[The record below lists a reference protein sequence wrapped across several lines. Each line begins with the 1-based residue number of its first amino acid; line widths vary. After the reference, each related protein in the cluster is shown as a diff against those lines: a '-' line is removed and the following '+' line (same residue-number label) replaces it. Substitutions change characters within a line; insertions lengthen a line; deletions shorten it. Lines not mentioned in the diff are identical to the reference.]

1 MTEMQI
7 NKPSMIMRL
16 IKLKAIWLPFLF
28 FCTALTAQQKTKN
41 NLPIGVF
48 DSGTGG
54 LTVLEA
60 MLTLDAFNNITG
72 KPGADGMLDFDKEY
86 FQYLADQ
93 ANMPYGNYAAEN
105 KTKLLQ
111 EHVVK
116 NMDFLLKNRYDIT
129 RISTV
134 EAPKQ
139 SVKMLVLACNTAT
152 AFALEEVKQF
162 VQDNGTKAPVVG
174 VINAGVKAALAYQ
187 STHEKGAIGVFA
199 TAGTVASDGYP
210 KSIRSLAA
218 SMQMAAPVIVS
229 QGGFGLADAIDRDYS
244 FYVDTASAHRK
255 DYKGPSVNNTKYK
268 IDTALLNVYKFNKEN
283 NKLLC
288 EYDDKG
294 KCLDIQLNDPE
305 NYVRYHLVSL
315 IEKMRSQG
323 ITTPMNTLIL
333 GCTHYPFMRD
343 TIRNVL
349 NELYNMKF
357 NGQYAYRSVLAKHV
371 ELIDPAVETAKEA
384 YIEMRKLALGNA
396 TGKQP
401 NKFFITV
408 PNKSLKEVQLQPD
421 GWFTYEY
428 KYGRNEGANKPFVL
442 FTPFDDKNISEA
454 TYQRLKAALPAVYK
468 AVQLAK

>member
-1 MTEMQI
+1 MQI

-16 IKLKAIWLPFLF
+16 LKLPVICLSFLAICSVL
-28 FCTALTAQQKTKN
+28 AAQEKTKN

-116 NMDFLLKNRYDIT
+116 NMDFLLKNSYDINWMQQA
-129 RISTV
+129 SPK
-134 EAPKQ
+134 EKQ

-162 VQDNGTKAPVVG
+162 VKINGTNAPVVG

-384 YIEMRKLALGNA
+384 YIEMRKLALGN
-396 TGKQP
+396 TQSKQP

>member
-1 MTEMQI
+1 
-7 NKPSMIMRL
+7 
-16 IKLKAIWLPFLF
+16 
-28 FCTALTAQQKTKN
+28 
-41 NLPIGVF
+41 
-48 DSGTGG
+48 
-54 LTVLEA
+54 
-60 MLTLDAFNNITG
+60 
-72 KPGADGMLDFDKEY
+72 
-86 FQYLADQ
+86 
-93 ANMPYGNYAAEN
+93 
-105 KTKLLQ
+105 
-111 EHVVK
+111 
-116 NMDFLLKNRYDIT
+116 
-129 RISTV
+129 
-134 EAPKQ
+134 
-139 SVKMLVLACNTAT
+139 
-152 AFALEEVKQF
+152 
-162 VQDNGTKAPVVG
+162 VVG

-210 KSIRSLAA
+210 KAIRTLAA
-218 SMQMAAPVIVS
+218 SMGMPAPVIVS

-244 FYVDTASAHRK
+244 FYVDTASAYRK

-315 IEKMRSQG
+315 FEKMRAEG
-323 ITTPMNTLIL
+323 ITTPMKSLIL

-349 NELYNMKF
+349 NELYNMQF

-384 YIEMRKLALGNA
+384 YIEMRKLALGNPSA
-396 TGKQP
+396 KQP

-408 PNKSLKEVQLQPD
+408 PNKSLPEVQLQSD
-421 GWFTYEY
+421 GWFTYAY
-428 KYGRNEGANKPFVL
+428 KYGRQEGANKPFVL

-454 TYQRLKAALPAVYK
+454 TYQRLKVALPAVYK
-468 AVQLAK
+468 AVKAAQ

>member
-1 MTEMQI
+1 MQI

-16 IKLKAIWLPFLF
+16 LKLPVICLSFLAICSVL
-28 FCTALTAQQKTKN
+28 AAQEKTKN

-116 NMDFLLKNRYDIT
+116 NMDFLLKNRYDINWMQQA
-129 RISTV
+129 SPK
-134 EAPKQ
+134 EKQ

-162 VQDNGTKAPVVG
+162 VKINGTNAPVVG

-384 YIEMRKLALGNA
+384 YIEMRKLALGN
-396 TGKQP
+396 TQSKQP

>member
-1 MTEMQI
+1 
-7 NKPSMIMRL
+7 MRL
-16 IKLKAIWLPFLF
+16 LKLPVICLSFLAICSVL
-28 FCTALTAQQKTKN
+28 AAQEKTKN

-72 KPGADGMLDFDKEY
+72 KPGADGKPDFDKEY

-116 NMDFLLKNRYDIT
+116 NMDFLLKNRYDINWMQQA
-129 RISTV
+129 SPK
-134 EAPKQ
+134 EKQ

-162 VQDNGTKAPVVG
+162 VKINGTNAPVVG

-210 KSIRSLAA
+210 KSIRALAA

-384 YIEMRKLALGNA
+384 YIEMRKLALGNGSA
-396 TGKQP
+396 KQP

>member
-1 MTEMQI
+1 MQR
-7 NKPSMIMRL
+7 NNTSMAIRL

-41 NLPIGVF
+41 SLPIGVF

-116 NMDFLLKNRYDIT
+116 NMDFLLKNRYDINWMQQT
-129 RISTV
+129 SPK
-134 EAPKQ
+134 EKQ

-152 AFALEEVKQF
+152 AFALDEVKQF
-162 VQDNGTKAPVVG
+162 VQTNGTKAPVVG

-384 YIEMRKLALGNA
+384 YIEMRKLALGNGSA
-396 TGKQP
+396 KQP

-442 FTPFDDKNISEA
+442 FTPFDHKNISEA

>member
-1 MTEMQI
+1 
-7 NKPSMIMRL
+7 MRL
-16 IKLKAIWLPFLF
+16 LKLPVICLSFLAICSVL
-28 FCTALTAQQKTKN
+28 AAQEKTKN

-116 NMDFLLKNRYDIT
+116 NMDFLLKNRYDINWMQQA
-129 RISTV
+129 SPK
-134 EAPKQ
+134 EKQ

-162 VQDNGTKAPVVG
+162 VKINGTNAPVVG

-187 STHEKGAIGVFA
+187 STNEKGAIGVFA

-384 YIEMRKLALGNA
+384 YIEMRKLALGN
-396 TGKQP
+396 TQSKQP

>member
-1 MTEMQI
+1 MQI

-16 IKLKAIWLPFLF
+16 LKLPVICLSFLAT
-28 FCTALTAQQKTKN
+28 CSVLAAQEKTKN

-72 KPGADGMLDFDKEY
+72 KPGADGKPDFDKEY

-116 NMDFLLKNRYDIT
+116 NMDFLLKNRYDINWMQQA
-129 RISTV
+129 SPK
-134 EAPKQ
+134 EKQ

-162 VQDNGTKAPVVG
+162 VKINGTNAPVVG

-384 YIEMRKLALGNA
+384 YIEMRKLALGN
-396 TGKQP
+396 TQSKQP